1 MLPPLLAHYLADQKL
16 MELIHRGE
24 YQVVHKGMSSN
35 ESVASAQVG
44 RSHPAAL
51 VQEQGRSIP
60 LISVLRAV
68 ARGDITPQAARS
80 LLNE

>member
-16 MELIHRGE
+16 MEVIHRGE
-24 YQVVHKGMSSN
+24 DQVVHKGMSSRD
-35 ESVASAQVG
+35 SVAPAQVT
-44 RSHPAAL
+44 RSLPVAPAHE
-51 VQEQGRSIP
+51 QERSVP